1 MGFFQNLFGSGYK
14 PKNEL
19 DNLLKALESV
29 TTQVDFIETNE
40 RAGANHRVA
49 SLMAEILATTSQ
61 LLPFREQVEPE
72 KFNA

>member
-29 TTQVDFIETNE
+29 TTQVAFIETNE
-40 RAGANHRVA
+40 IGRASCRERV
-49 SLMAEILATTSQ
+49 
-61 LLPFREQVEPE
+61 
-72 KFNA
+72 